1 MRYER
6 FRFALNYALRNL
18 NRSRQRTLFAVL
30 SIAAGVATVTALRVL
45 GLMITDA
52 LTANAQVFLRSD
64 ILVAAAS
71 APLRISL
78 TETDGNRPLFSPTS
92 TQLLDQWAR
101 ENGVEITYRLSGQL
115 LQGAAL

>member
-6 FRFALNYALRNL
+6 FRLALVYSLRNL
-18 NRSRQRTLFAVL
+18 NRSRQRTFFAIL
-30 SIAAGVATVTALRVL
+30 SIAAGVATVAALRIL

-78 TETDGNRPLFSPTS
+78 NESDANKPLFSPDDTRKLS
-92 TQLLDQWAR
+92 QWTR
-101 ENGVEITYRLSGQL
+101 E
-115 LQGAAL
+115 